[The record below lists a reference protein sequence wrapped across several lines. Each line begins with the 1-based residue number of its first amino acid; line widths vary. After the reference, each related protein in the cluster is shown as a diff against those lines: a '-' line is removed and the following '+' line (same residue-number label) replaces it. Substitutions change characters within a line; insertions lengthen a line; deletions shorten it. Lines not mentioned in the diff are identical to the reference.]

1 MIEFTPPRA
10 SHSAA
15 VLPPPRT
22 AALQHSAQLRALI
35 VGEIAAAGGAISF
48 ARYMELALYAP
59 GLGYYSAGAQ
69 KFGAAGDFITA
80 PEISPLFAHCVARQW
95 AQVLRTLGG
104 GDVLEVGAG
113 SGVFA
118 ADLLTALAEADS
130 LPIHYFILERSA
142 DLRARQQLLLAAR
155 DPQLLE
161 RIIWL
166 DGLPSVP
173 LSGVVIANELLDAL
187 PVHLFSLT
195 DGGPEELYVASED
208 NGFYLRPQPLSNV
221 GLRTRIEAIWQE
233 VTASALP
240 SGYVSEINLAA
251 DGWVRS
257 IAEVLAAGALLLIDY
272 GFPRHE
278 YYHPQRQRGTLMC
291 HYRHHAHDDP
301 FLLPG
306 LQDITAHVDFTAVA
320 EAAAGA
326 GLDVA
331 GYTTQVAF
339 LLGSCITDALAGL
352 TEKRLLQ
359 LAQGV
364 KKLSLPHDMCVLFK
378 VMALTRG
385 LDEPLLGFA
394 LRDLRARL

>member
-1 MIEFTPPRA
+1 
-10 SHSAA
+10 
-15 VLPPPRT
+15 
-22 AALQHSAQLRALI
+22 
-35 VGEIAAAGGAISF
+35 
-48 ARYMELALYAP
+48 
-59 GLGYYSAGAQ
+59 
-69 KFGAAGDFITA
+69 
-80 PEISPLFAHCVARQW
+80 
-95 AQVLRTLGG
+95 
-104 GDVLEVGAG
+104 
-113 SGVFA
+113 
-118 ADLLTALAEADS
+118 
-130 LPIHYFILERSA
+130 
-142 DLRARQQLLLAAR
+142 
-155 DPQLLE
+155 
-161 RIIWL
+161 
-166 DGLPSVP
+166 
-173 LSGVVIANELLDAL
+173 LLDAL

-221 GLRTRIEAIWQE
+221 GLRARIEAIWQE

-240 SGYVSEINLAA
+240 PGYVSEINLAA

-331 GYTTQVAF
+331 GYTTQGTF
-339 LLGSCITDALAGL
+339 LLGSGITDALASH
-352 TEKRLLQ
+352 TEKRQLQ

-364 KKLSLPHDMCVLFK
+364 KKLTLPHEMGELFK

-385 LDEPLLGFA
+385 LDEPLLGFT